1 MCSAPLLRVK
11 SLKEQVYDYLR
22 GQMQKG
28 KLSPGSVLDL
38 EEICGRLGVSKTPLR
53 EALLQLEMED
63 FVTIRPRRAVVVN
76 SLTCQEIKDIY
87 GVIGALEAQALAS
100 SFSGLRGPQVR
111 TMMRLV
117 GQMGQAMAANDFDS
131 YYDKNLRFHNIY
143 LESCG
148 NDKLIRI
155 VSTLKKR
162 LYDFPRPSRFVKE
175 WEVASIAEHRKL
187 VTFIRQGKKCEAFR
201 FIQNV
206 HWSFAVQE
214 KFIRLYY
221 PRAGWTDQKMPSGP
235 NQGRRP

>member
-1 MCSAPLLRVK
+1 MPSPPLLRVK

-22 GQMQKG
+22 GEMQKG
-28 KLSPGSVLDL
+28 KLSPGSTLDL
-38 EEICGRLGVSKTPLR
+38 EETCRRLGVSKTPLR

-76 SLTCQEIKDIY
+76 SLTCQEIKNIY
-87 GVIGALEAQALAS
+87 GVIGALEAQALAA
-100 SFSGLRGPQVR
+100 SFSGLPGPQVR
-111 TMMRLV
+111 TMTRLIA
-117 GQMGQAMAANDFDS
+117 QMSRALAANDFDS
-131 YYDKNLRFHNIY
+131 YYENNLRFHNIY
-143 LESCG
+143 LGSCG

-155 VSTLKKR
+155 VNALKKR

-187 VTFIRQGKKCEAFR
+187 VGFIHQGKKQEAVR

-206 HWSFAVQE
+206 HWSFPVQE

-221 PRAGWTDQKMPSGP
+221 PRAGWTDREKPSGS